1 MPDEIGIHDVAEAER
16 WANIHHRMLCTD
28 IEHINELYARVAWL
42 SLPWWRRAFTK
53 PPWLRRGVR

>member
-1 MPDEIGIHDVAEAER
+1 MAEAER